1 MLGPLTIVTWQ
12 PAPDVAVMRVAGEV
26 DLFTAPS
33 FQDTVHQQL
42 GRPLLVLVIDLSP
55 VTFFG
60 ASGLTVLVA
69 AHELA
74 EQRAIA
80 LRLVCET
87 RTVTRLLAMV
97 GLDET
102 SWHGELPATR
112 WRERQAWSSQGKS
125 TSCTMS
131 RVAAA
136 IGMATSAPMTP

>member
-1 MLGPLTIVTWQ
+1 VVTTTIPEAGRIGLPMLGPLTIVTWQ

-102 SWHGELPATR
+102 FETY
-112 WRERQAWSSQGKS
+112 
-125 TSCTMS
+125 TSLGT
-131 RVAAA
+131 ALTT
-136 IGMATSAPMTP
+136 G